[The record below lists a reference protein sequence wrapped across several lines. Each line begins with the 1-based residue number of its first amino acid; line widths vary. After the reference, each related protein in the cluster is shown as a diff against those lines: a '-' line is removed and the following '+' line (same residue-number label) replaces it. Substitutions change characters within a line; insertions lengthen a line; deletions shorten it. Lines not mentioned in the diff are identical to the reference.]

1 MVNGRKRRRQKWR
14 CFFHVQKEEMGLDME
29 VTLAKIMALLKIIHN
44 ENMTM
49 YRMIL
54 GRKSDEIIFKYD
66 EQFEEILKMD
76 IDTEK

>member
-1 MVNGRKRRRQKWR
+1 MAVL
-14 CFFHVQKEEMGLDME
+14 FHVQKEEMGLDME

-66 EQFEEILKMD
+66 EQFEEIFKID
-76 IDTEK
+76 IDMEK

>member
-1 MVNGRKRRRQKWR
+1 MAVL
-14 CFFHVQKEEMGLDME
+14 FHVQKEEMGLDME

-66 EQFEEILKMD
+66 EQFEEILKID